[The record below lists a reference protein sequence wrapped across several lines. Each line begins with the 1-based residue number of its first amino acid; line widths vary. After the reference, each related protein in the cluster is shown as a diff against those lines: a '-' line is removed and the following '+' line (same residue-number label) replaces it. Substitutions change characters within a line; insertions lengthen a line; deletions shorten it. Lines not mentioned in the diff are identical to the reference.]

1 MYFPSPSA
9 DASARWVWMVLFED
23 LLEEDEAPA
32 IFVELCFELL

>member
-1 MYFPSPSA
+1 
-9 DASARWVWMVLFED
+9 MVLFED